1 MRVPVWSLQPYFLI
15 GEQLSEATTVPPLP
29 SLAEFPEEGDKELE
43 FEHERERI
51 SFRKAVIPCLGPFS
65 KKEGK

>member
-1 MRVPVWSLQPYFLI
+1 MWSLQPSFLI

-43 FEHERERI
+43 SEHEREKI